1 MRLLVSA
8 CLLGVGCRYDGQSN
22 QLPQLEQLLKQ
33 HTCIPVCAELFGGLP
48 TPRVPAERQGNR
60 VVTRDGDD
68 VTEAFVRGTA
78 EVLRLADL
86 YHCKAALLKERS
98 PSCGSGQIY
107 DGTFTK
113 TLTQGD
119 GLTTQMLKKHG
130 ITVYGESQIEELIG
144 SRPFFFSI

>member
-60 VVTRDGDD
+60 VVTRVKYIVDIVKINCLCLTG
-68 VTEAFVRGTA
+68 
-78 EVLRLADL
+78 LRRCLCIGFPVH
-86 YHCKAALLKERS
+86 Y
-98 PSCGSGQIY
+98 
-107 DGTFTK
+107 
-113 TLTQGD
+113 
-119 GLTTQMLKKHG
+119 G
-130 ITVYGESQIEELIG
+130 INQ
-144 SRPFFFSI
+144 

>member
-68 VTEAFVRGTA
+68 VTEAFVRKSSAWQTSTTA
-78 EVLRLADL
+78 GPPCSRS
-86 YHCKAALLKERS
+86 AAPPAAAGRS
-98 PSCGSGQIY
+98 TTVPSP
-107 DGTFTK
+107 K
-113 TLTQGD
+113 
-119 GLTTQMLKKHG
+119 
-130 ITVYGESQIEELIG
+130 
-144 SRPFFFSI
+144 P

>member
-1 MRLLVSA
+1 MRILVSA

-22 QLPQLEQLLKQ
+22 QLPQLEQLMKK
-33 HTCIPVCAELFGGLP
+33 HTCIPVCPEIFGGLP
-48 TPRVPAERQGNR
+48 TPRVPAERQGNK
-60 VVTRDGDD
+60 VITRDGQD
-68 VTEAFVRGTA
+68 VTENFIRGTA

-113 TLTQGD
+113 TLVEGD
-119 GLTTQMLKKHG
+119 GLTAQMLKKKG
-130 ITVYGESQIEELIG
+130 ITVYGESQIQELVDD
-144 SRPFFFSI
+144 RPFFFSI

>member
-86 YHCKAALLKERS
+86 YHCRPPCSRSAAPPAAAGRS
-98 PSCGSGQIY
+98 TTVPSP
-107 DGTFTK
+107 K
-113 TLTQGD
+113 
-119 GLTTQMLKKHG
+119 
-130 ITVYGESQIEELIG
+130 
-144 SRPFFFSI
+144 P

>member
-86 YHCKAALLKERS
+86 YHCRAALLKERS

-107 DGTFTK
+107 DGSFTG
-113 TLTQGD
+113 TLTD
-119 GLTTQMLKKHG
+119 GWGTAAALLREHG
-130 ITVYGESQIEELIG
+130 VCVVGESRLEQLLREMDIAK
-144 SRPFFFSI
+144 